1 MTKARFNQLK
11 NRNRL
16 RYKIAALD
24 RVIEEISTSGTASAS
39 LSAGSASQS
48 YTHAD
53 LTKLEA
59 LRAKYVA
66 RLEQVNMALAE
77 WPNNTGIR
85 HVVTVRSG
93 GFW

>member
-39 LSAGSASQS
+39 LSAAGASQS
-48 YTHAD
+48 YTHSD
-53 LTKLEA
+53 LTKLES

>member
-39 LSAGSASQS
+39 LSAAGGSQS

-53 LTKLEA
+53 LTKLET

-66 RLEQVNMALAE
+66 RLEQVNMALALY
-77 WPNNTGIR
+77 PNNTGIR

>member
-1 MTKARFNQLK
+1 VTTVRKNQLK

-53 LTKLEA
+53 LTKLET

-66 RLEQVNMALAE
+66 RLEQVNMALALY
-77 WPNNTGIR
+77 PNNTGIR

>member
-1 MTKARFNQLK
+1 MTTARKNQLK

-39 LSAGSASQS
+39 LSAGGGSQS

-53 LTKLEA
+53 LDKLEK
-59 LRAKYVA
+59 LRGRYIA
-66 RLEQVNMALAE
+66 RLEQVNMALALY
-77 WPNNTGIR
+77 PNNTGIR
-85 HVVTVRSG
+85 HMVTVRSG